1 MPQEQN
7 IMATMPV
14 KRLVLHMSWPIMLSM
29 LMQAVY
35 NLVDSIFVARISDEA
50 FLALSYAYPI
60 QTLMIA
66 FCVGTG
72 VAFAAIL
79 SKRLGE
85 GKMEQVISVVLHGFL
100 LFFSCWVLFFCFG
113 LFGAAPFLRTC
124 TDTGAVAQMGAEY
137 LTICCCCSFGIC
149 TQFPIER
156 ILQATG
162 HPIGFMAVQGTGAVL
177 NLILDP
183 IFIFHL
189 GLGVKGAAIAT
200 VIGQAAGACL
210 GLFLLFCIRR
220 QLPLTL
226 KGFRFQPQLVQEI
239 GSVASPAILMQSLV
253 SVMSLGLNAILR
265 LWSETAV
272 WVLGA
277 YFKIQSFVFMPIFSI
292 NNALIAITSYNY
304 GASRR
309 DRARQAIHF
318 GIVLAICIAL
328 GGAILLSAAVSPL
341 LTTCFDAGQAALELG
356 IPSLRLTALSF
367 PIAAVSIILSAAFQ
381 SLGHSRYS
389 LTVSLLRFV
398 LILLPVSYVLV
409 KLVPNLVFLS
419 FFLTESVAALVSLAL
434 YHRVKATMLTD

>member
-1 MPQEQN
+1 MSQEQN
-7 IMATMPV
+7 ILGTMPI

-29 LMQAVY
+29 LMQAIY

-72 VAFAAIL
+72 VAFSATL

-85 GKMEQVISVVLHGFL
+85 NKMAEAVSVVLHGFI
-100 LFFSCWVLFFCFG
+100 LFFSCWVLFL
-113 LFGAAPFLRTC
+113 LFGIFGSAPFLSSC
-124 TDTGAVAQMGAEY
+124 TDTGEVARLGAEY
-137 LTICCCCSFGIC
+137 LTICCCFSFGFCIL
-149 TQFPIER
+149 FPIER

-162 HPIGFMAVQGTGAVL
+162 HPAGFMLVQGTGAVL

-183 IFIFHL
+183 IFIFGL
-189 GLGVKGAAIAT
+189 GMGVKGAAVAT
-200 VIGQAAGACL
+200 VIGQIAGACM
-210 GLFLLFCIRR
+210 GLCLLFRFRSQI
-220 QLPLTL
+220 PLTL
-226 KGFRFQPQLVQEI
+226 KGFRFHLPLLREI
-239 GSVASPAILMQSLV
+239 GSIAVPAILMQSLV
-253 SVMSLGLNAILR
+253 SAMSMGLNAILR

-304 GASRR
+304 GAN
-309 DRARQAIHF
+309 DKPRARHAINF
-318 GIVLAICIAL
+318 GITLAICITLAGAL
-328 GGAILLSAAVSPL
+328 LLSFAASPL
-341 LTTCFDAGQAALELG
+341 LTVCFDAGQAALDLG

-381 SLGHSRYS
+381 SLGYSRYS
-389 LTVSLLRFV
+389 LTVSLLRFILV
-398 LILLPVSYVLV
+398 LLPVAYVLV
-409 KLVPNLVFLS
+409 KLIPNLVFLS
-419 FFLTESVAALVSLAL
+419 FLITEIVATLVSLL
-434 YHRVKATMLTD
+434 MYRKVKAAMLTD

>member
-1 MPQEQN
+1 MP
-7 IMATMPV
+7 I

-29 LMQAVY
+29 LMQAIY

-72 VAFAAIL
+72 VAFAATL

-85 GKMEQVISVVLHGFL
+85 RKTDEAVSVVLHGFL
-100 LFFSCWVLFFCFG
+100 LFFSCWVLFLLFG
-113 LFGAAPFLRTC
+113 LFGAAPFLSSC
-124 TDTGAVAQMGAEY
+124 TDTGEVAKLGAEY
-137 LTICCCCSFGIC
+137 LTICCCFSFGIC
-149 TQFPIER
+149 IQFPIER

-162 HPIGFMAVQGTGAVL
+162 HPAGFMLVQGTGALL

-200 VIGQAAGACL
+200 VIGQIAGACVGIL
-210 GLFLLFCIRR
+210 LLFRFRR

-226 KGFRFQPQLVQEI
+226 KGFRFQFPLVREI
-239 GSVASPAILMQSLV
+239 GTIAIPAILMQSLI
-253 SVMSLGLNAILR
+253 SVMSMGLNAILR

-292 NNALIAITSYNY
+292 NNALIAIISYNY
-304 GASRR
+304 GANQKP
-309 DRARQAIHF
+309 RARQAIHF
-318 GIVLAICIAL
+318 GIGLAVCITL
-328 GGAILLSAAVSPL
+328 GGALLLSAAASPL
-341 LTTCFDAGQAALELG
+341 LSLCFDAGPAALELG

-381 SLGHSRYS
+381 SLGFSRYS

-398 LILLPVSYVLV
+398 IILLPVAYVLV
-409 KLVPNLVFLS
+409 NVVPHLVFLS
-419 FFLTESVAALVSLAL
+419 FFLTEVVSTLVSLVL
-434 YHRVKATMLTD
+434 YRNVNTKMLSD

>member
-1 MPQEQN
+1 MP
-7 IMATMPV
+7 I

-29 LMQAVY
+29 LMQAIY

-72 VAFAAIL
+72 VAFAATL

-85 GKMEQVISVVLHGFL
+85 GKMDQAVSVVLHGFI
-100 LFFSCWVLFFCFG
+100 LFFACWVLFLLFG
-113 LFGAAPFLRTC
+113 LFGSAPFLHSS
-124 TDTGAVAQMGAEY
+124 TDTTEVAVLGAEY
-137 LTICCCCSFGIC
+137 LKICCCFSFGIC
-149 TQFPIER
+149 TQFPVER

-162 HPIGFMAVQGTGAVL
+162 HPAGFMIVQGTGAVL

-183 IFIFHL
+183 IFIFRL
-189 GLGVKGAAIAT
+189 GMGVKGAAIAT
-200 VIGQAAGACL
+200 VIGQIAGACL
-210 GLFLLFCIRR
+210 GLFLLFRIRR

-226 KGFRFQPQLVQEI
+226 NGFRFHLPLVREI
-239 GSVASPAILMQSLV
+239 GTIAVPAILMQSLI
-253 SVMSLGLNAILR
+253 SLMSMGLNAILR

-304 GASRR
+304 GAKKKP
-309 DRARQAIHF
+309 RARQAINF
-318 GIVLAICIAL
+318 GIALATCIAL
-328 GGAILLSAAVSPL
+328 GGAILLSVAVEPL
-341 LTTCFDAGQAALELG
+341 LTLCFDAGQAALDLG

-367 PIAAVSIILSAAFQ
+367 PIAAVSIILAAAFQ
-381 SLGHSRYS
+381 SLGYSRYS

-398 LILLPVSYVLV
+398 ILLLPVAYVLV
-409 KLVPNLVFLS
+409 KLVPNLVFLA
-419 FFLTESVAALVSLAL
+419 FFITEVVAAVVSLIL
-434 YHRVKATMLTD
+434 YHKVRTKTLSD